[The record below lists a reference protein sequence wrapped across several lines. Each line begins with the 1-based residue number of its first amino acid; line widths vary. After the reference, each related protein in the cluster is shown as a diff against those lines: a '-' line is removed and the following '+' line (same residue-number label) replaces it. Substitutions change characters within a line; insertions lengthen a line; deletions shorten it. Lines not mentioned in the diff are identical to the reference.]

1 MIYNESKFNTEWDT
15 LPLSKLGE
23 FKRGKSKHRP
33 RNDKKLFEG
42 GIYPLVQ
49 TGEIKAANLLIKSH
63 NAAYNEEGLKQS
75 KMWPAGTL
83 AITIAA
89 NIAETGILA
98 YPMCFPD
105 SCVGFIADK
114 QKTSELFMHYV
125 FTYIKR
131 SIQNSAVG
139 SIQDNINIEMLTALN
154 FKIPKKP
161 IQDLIVDLLATIDY
175 KIELNNDINTELENL
190 AKTIYNYWFVQFDF
204 PNEEGKP
211 YKTSGGEMEWN
222 DELKRE
228 IPKGWEVKNLSD
240 ISEKLNSGGTPQTS
254 IKEYYTGNVP
264 WYSTQELQDCFL
276 IGSIKTISEKAINE
290 SSAKLFPRNT
300 VVIAIYAAP
309 TVGRLG
315 ILSCEGTFNQA
326 CCGILADEKQVSRE
340 YLYLFLQRSRSY
352 LNQIASGTAQK
363 NLNVEKIKSLRIL
376 IPANYV
382 NQAFREKM
390 SPIFEQIEV
399 NQKQNQELIK
409 LRDFLLPMLMNGQVK
424 VKSESNEQLSMAAE
438 PKVKYGK

>member
-15 LPLSKLGE
+15 LPLNKLGE

-33 RNDKKLFEG
+33 RNDQKLFEG
-42 GIYPLVQ
+42 GTYPLIQ

-114 QKTSELFMHYV
+114 EKTSELFMHYV

-131 SIQNSAVG
+131 SIQSSAVG

-161 IQDLIVDLLATIDY
+161 IQDLIVDLLSAIDY

-204 PNEEGKP
+204 PNDEGKP

-222 DELKRE
+222 EELKRE
-228 IPKGWEVKNLSD
+228 IPKGWRAKSLYDIATYTNGLAMQKHRPKGEERLPVIKIKEMNEGYSAATEYARPDFENDYLIKEGDILFSWSASLNIMIWADKIGALNQHIFKVTSETYPRYYFYHQISNYLNHFKLMAENRKTTMGHITIDHLKESRIVVPNDNLIIEKCGEIIEPLLDLIVKNRMTN
-240 ISEKLNSGGTPQTS
+240 I
-254 IKEYYTGNVP
+254 
-264 WYSTQELQDCFL
+264 
-276 IGSIKTISEKAINE
+276 
-290 SSAKLFPRNT
+290 
-300 VVIAIYAAP
+300 
-309 TVGRLG
+309 
-315 ILSCEGTFNQA
+315 
-326 CCGILADEKQVSRE
+326 
-340 YLYLFLQRSRSY
+340 
-352 LNQIASGTAQK
+352 
-363 NLNVEKIKSLRIL
+363 
-376 IPANYV
+376 
-382 NQAFREKM
+382 
-390 SPIFEQIEV
+390 
-399 NQKQNQELIK
+399 ELIK

-424 VKSESNEQLSMAAE
+424 VKSEAKEQLSMAAE
-438 PKVKYGK
+438 PQVKYGK

>member
-33 RNDKKLFEG
+33 RNDQKLFEG
-42 GIYPLVQ
+42 GTYPLIQ

-105 SCVGFIADK
+105 SCVGFNADTE
-114 QKTSELFMHYV
+114 KTTELFMHYV

-161 IQDLIVDLLATIDY
+161 IQDLIVDLLSAIDY
-175 KIELNNDINTELENL
+175 KIELNNDINNEVENL

-204 PNEEGKP
+204 PNENGKP

-228 IPKGWEVKNLSD
+228 IPKNWEAKSIFNELDVQYGYPFNTEFFTEEET
-240 ISEKLNSGGTPQTS
+240 EKPVVRIRDLLENTFSAFTTEDVEEKYAL
-254 IKEYYTGNVP
+254 KECD
-264 WYSTQELQDCFL
+264 LL
-276 IGSIKTISEKAINE
+276 IGMDGNFHMNFWARNE
-290 SSAKLFPRNT
+290 
-300 VVIAIYAAP
+300 
-309 TVGRLG
+309 G
-315 ILSCEGTFNQA
+315 
-326 CCGILADEKQVSRE
+326 
-340 YLYLFLQRSRSY
+340 Y
-352 LNQIASGTAQK
+352 LNQRTVRLRENNASAVSIFQAYFD
-363 NLNVEKIKSLRIL
+363 LMPFIKSIEKRKTKTTVAHLSDQDLKELYVVVPKENSNFKPSELFNKHLNQLIL
-376 IPANYV
+376 K
-382 NQAFREKM
+382 RKET
-390 SPIFEQIEV
+390 
-399 NQKQNQELIK
+399 QELIK

-424 VKSESNEQLSMAAE
+424 VKSEVNEQLSMAAE
-438 PKVKYGK
+438 PQAAYKKSRT

>member
-33 RNDKKLFEG
+33 RNDQKLFEG
-42 GIYPLVQ
+42 GTYPLVQ

-105 SCVGFIADK
+105 SCVGFNADK
-114 QKTSELFMHYV
+114 EKTTELFMHYV

-131 SIQNSAVG
+131 SIQSSAVG

-161 IQDLIVDLLATIDY
+161 IQDLIVDLLSAIDY
-175 KIELNNDINTELENL
+175 KIELNNDINSELENL

-222 DELKRE
+222 EELKRE
-228 IPKGWEVKNLSD
+228 IPNGWASVLLKDKLEFERGVEPGSDKYFDKPNENTIPFYKVGGMDGDTDVWIEKEVANGSICKEDDILLSLDGSVGRIAIGLNGAYSSGIRKVYQKEDFFPKSYIYFLLHSNEIQQTIKKNATGSNILHAAKALDYMAAPYNESVVKN
-240 ISEKLNSGGTPQTS
+240 
-254 IKEYYTGNVP
+254 Y
-264 WYSTQELQDCFL
+264 
-276 IGSIKTISEKAINE
+276 
-290 SSAKLFPRNT
+290 
-300 VVIAIYAAP
+300 
-309 TVGRLG
+309 
-315 ILSCEGTFNQA
+315 
-326 CCGILADEKQVSRE
+326 DEIC
-340 YLYLFLQRSRSY
+340 
-352 LNQIASGTAQK
+352 N
-363 NLNVEKIKSLRIL
+363 
-376 IPANYV
+376 
-382 NQAFREKM
+382 
-390 SPIFEQIEV
+390 PIFEKILLTKRE
-399 NQKQNQELIK
+399 NQELIK

-424 VKSESNEQLSMAAE
+424 VKSEVILQQARDEINMAAE
-438 PKVKYGK
+438 PQLKYGK

>member
-33 RNDKKLFEG
+33 RNDQKLFEG
-42 GIYPLVQ
+42 GTYPLIQ

-105 SCVGFIADK
+105 SCVGFNADTE
-114 QKTSELFMHYV
+114 KTTELFMHYV

-161 IQDLIVDLLATIDY
+161 IQDLIVDLLSAIDY
-175 KIELNNDINTELENL
+175 KIELNNDINYELENL

-204 PNEEGKP
+204 PNAEGKP
-211 YKTSGGEMEWN
+211 YKTSGGELEWN
-222 DELKRE
+222 EELKRE
-228 IPKGWEVKNLSD
+228 IPKGWEAILLKDKLEFERGVEPGSDKYFDTPSKETLIPFFKVGGMDGETDVWIENEIANGAKCCEDDILLSLD
-240 ISEKLNSGGTPQTS
+240 GSVGRIAIGLKGSFSSG
-254 IKEYYTGNVP
+254 IRKVY
-264 WYSTQELQDCFL
+264 
-276 IGSIKTISEKAINE
+276 EKAGYFPKSYIYFLLHSDEIQQIIKKNATG
-290 SSAKLFPRNT
+290 SNILHAAKALE
-300 VVIAIYAAP
+300 YMLAP
-309 TVGRLG
+309 YEENIV
-315 ILSCEGTFNQA
+315 
-326 CCGILADEKQVSRE
+326 
-340 YLYLFLQRSRSY
+340 
-352 LNQIASGTAQK
+352 
-363 NLNVEKIKSLRIL
+363 KSFDK
-376 IPANYV
+376 V
-382 NQAFREKM
+382 CK
-390 SPIFEQIEV
+390 PIFDKILQTKEE
-399 NQKQNQELIK
+399 NQELIK

-424 VKSESNEQLSMAAE
+424 VKSEAKEQLSMAAE
-438 PKVKYGK
+438 PQAEYKKSRT

>member
-15 LPLSKLGE
+15 LPLSKLGV

-42 GIYPLVQ
+42 GIHPLVQ

-63 NAAYNEEGLKQS
+63 NATYNEEGLKQS

-105 SCVGFIADK
+105 SCVGFNADK
-114 QKTSELFMHYV
+114 EKTSELFMHYV

-211 YKTSGGEMEWN
+211 YKASGGEMEWN
-222 DELKRE
+222 HELKME
-228 IPKGWEVKNLSD
+228 LPKGWTKGKLSEVANITMGQSPEGTSYNEDGDGMVFFQGSTDFSFRFPDVRMYTTEPTRFAKEEDILLSVRAPVGTINIANED
-240 ISEKLNSGGTPQTS
+240 CCIGRGLAALNSKNGTQS
-254 IKEYYTGNVP
+254 YLLYLMYYFKSMFDIQNRTG
-264 WYSTQELQDCFL
+264 TTF
-276 IGSIKTISEKAINE
+276 GSIDKDTLYDLA
-290 SSAKLFPRNT
+290 FPKPPIGLQKRFQE
-300 VVIAIYAAP
+300 I
-309 TVGRLG
+309 VGKYDAM
-315 ILSCEGTFNQA
+315 ILS
-326 CCGILADEKQVSRE
+326 KSRE
-340 YLYLFLQRSRSY
+340 
-352 LNQIASGTAQK
+352 
-363 NLNVEKIKSLRIL
+363 
-376 IPANYV
+376 
-382 NQAFREKM
+382 
-390 SPIFEQIEV
+390 
-399 NQKQNQELIK
+399 NQELIK

-424 VKSESNEQLSMAAE
+424 VKSEKKES
-438 PKVKYGK
+438 V